1 MHDFRIVPGET
12 HTNMIFD
19 VVVPFHIKMS
29 NQQILDALAQRIR
42 ERKGDHYYLVV
53 TFDRAYPTHHSQA
66 SA

>member
-1 MHDFRIVPGET
+1 
-12 HTNMIFD
+12 MIFD

-42 ERKGDHYYLVV
+42 ERKGDHYYLGV
-53 TFDRAYPTHHSQA
+53 TFDRAYTTHHSQE